1 MRPHAALIK
10 SLMGRLIVSCQ
21 ARAGNPL
28 HGPVHISALA
38 LAAEQGGAAA
48 LRIQGEDDIRA
59 VKERCTLPVIGI
71 RKVFDAGPVYITPTF
86 ADAVIIVEAGADIV
100 ALDATSRPR
109 PGPDSAAELIRR
121 IRGELGVPVMA
132 DVDSLAAGRAAA
144 AAGAD
149 LIATTLSG
157 YTALSDTPDGPAPEA
172 PDFAL
177 LEQLWAAVD
186 VPVIAEGRFW
196 EPGQVEDAFLLGAA
210 AVVIGT
216 AVTNP
221 MRITERFVRSTPA
234 HVQG

>member
-1 MRPHAALIK
+1 MTRHAALIK
-10 SLMGRLIVSCQ
+10 SLMGGLIVSCQ

-28 HGPVHISALA
+28 HGPVHMAAMA

-59 VKERCTLPVIGI
+59 VKERCSLPVIGI

-86 ADAVIIVEAGADIV
+86 ADAAIIVAAGADIV

-109 PGPDSAAELIRR
+109 SGPESAFELIRR

-132 DVDSLAAGRAAA
+132 DVDSLAAGQAAA
-144 AAGAD
+144 AAGAE

-157 YTALSDTPDGPAPEA
+157 YTSDDAVPTS

-177 LEQLWAAVD
+177 LEHLWSAIN
-186 VPVIAEGRFW
+186 VPIIAEGRFW
-196 EPGQVEDAFLLGAA
+196 EPGQVEDAFLLGAS

-234 HVQG
+234 HAQG

>member
-1 MRPHAALIK
+1 MTPHAALIS
-10 SLMGRLIVSCQ
+10 SLLGRLIVSCQ

-28 HGPVHISALA
+28 YGPVHMSAMA

-59 VKERCTLPVIGI
+59 VKERCSLPVIGI

-86 ADAVIIVEAGADIV
+86 ADAASIVEAGADIV
-100 ALDATSRPR
+100 ALDATFRPR
-109 PGPDSAAELIRR
+109 RGPDSAAELIRQ

-132 DVDSLAAGRAAA
+132 DVDSLASGQAAA
-144 AAGAD
+144 AAGAE
-149 LIATTLSG
+149 LIATTLAG
-157 YTALSDTPDGPAPEA
+157 YTSEAPTPPA

-177 LEQLWAAVD
+177 LEQLAAALD
-186 VPVIAEGRFW
+186 VPVVAEGRFW
-196 EPGQVEDAFLLGAA
+196 EPGQVQDAFLLGAG

-234 HVQG
+234 HSHG